1 MRLSKLYQQALDDK
15 PIADPEMLRKIAV
28 IAEHA
33 NDALWHANKYW
44 KNDAIKELEVSDC
57 GYYIRSYL
65 GKYYEYDEG
74 KKYSGDY
81 NLRNDGTKIDP
92 KIPLEE
98 DQYKLFA
105 KHLTKCLEEK
115 QG

>member
-1 MRLSKLYQQALDDK
+1 MELSKLYQQALDDK
-15 PIADPEMLRKIAV
+15 PIADPEMLRKINR
-28 IAEHA
+28 IAEFA

-44 KNDAIKELEVSDC
+44 KKDAIKKLEVSDC
-57 GYYIRSYL
+57 GWYIESYL

-74 KKYSGDY
+74 KSYSGDF

-92 KIPLEE
+92 RIPLEE
-98 DQYKLFA
+98 NQYKCFT